1 MRATFIASEIAIG
14 LRRNLLMAITVVIV
28 TAVSLTF
35 FGLGLMARSQVE
47 AMKTYWYDK
56 VEVTVFLCGADSV
69 QPTCAQGEIDA
80 GARDVVERDLR
91 AMPEVEDVIYE
102 SKEEAF
108 RHFKDFYDEE
118 SAIVQNVEVSQMP
131 ESFRVK
137 LVDPEKFEVVA
148 QQFTG
153 RAGVEQV
160 QDEKRLLD
168 RFFNVLNKLQ
178 LAAYVLAAVQ
188 LGAAT
193 VLIAITI
200 RVAAFNRR
208 RETGIMRLV
217 GASSLYI
224 QLPFIL
230 EGALAGLL
238 GGLIAVG
245 LVAAFQHF
253 IVIGW
258 AKPNFPFAN
267 FVDWPDI
274 VPIMVAMVVVGV
286 ALSALASFL
295 TLLKYLR
302 V

>member
-1 MRATFIASEIAIG
+1 MRATFIASEMAIG

-28 TAVSLTF
+28 TAVSLAF
-35 FGLGLMARSQVE
+35 FGLGLLARSQVN

-56 VEVTVFLCGADSV
+56 VEVTVFLCGADSI
-69 QPTCAQGEIDA
+69 QPTCAGGDVDDP
-80 GARDVVERDLR
+80 ARSSIERDLR
-91 AMPEVEDVIYE
+91 AMPEVQDVIYE

-108 RHFKDFYDEE
+108 RHFQDFYADE
-118 SAIVQNVEVSQMP
+118 STIADNVEVDQMP

-137 LVDPEKFEVVA
+137 LVDPEKFEVIA
-148 QQFTG
+148 TAFAD
-153 RAGVEQV
+153 RPGVEQV
-160 QDEKRLLD
+160 QDEKQLLD

-188 LGAAT
+188 LAAAT

-245 LVAAFQHF
+245 LLAAFEHF
-253 IVIGW
+253 IVLGW

-267 FVDWPDI
+267 FVDWADV
-274 VPIMVAMVVVGV
+274 VPIMIAMVVVGV